1 MINDLKEF
9 EKFLKI
15 CRKQGV
21 SDVTCNGISVKL
33 GSLPT
38 KAEQDDSDEIPT
50 DALSPEEL
58 MFYHLQ
64 NPAGDNQ

>member
-21 SDVTCNGISVKL
+21 SDVTYNGLSVKL
-33 GSLPT
+33 GDMPT
-38 KAEQDDSDEIPT
+38 KGDVEQSEEIPT
-50 DALSPEEL
+50 DELSPDEL
-58 MFYHLQ
+58 LFYHLQ
-64 NPAGDNQ
+64 NQGTQ

>member
-21 SDVTCNGISVKL
+21 TDVTFQGVVVKL
-33 GSLPT
+33 GELPNKST
-38 KAEQDDSDEIPT
+38 TDETDEIPT
-50 DALSPEEL
+50 DEL
-58 MFYHLQ
+58 TTEQLMYYAVQ
-64 NPAGDNQ
+64 GTNQ

>member
-21 SDVTCNGISVKL
+21 SDVTLGPISVKL

-38 KAEQDDSDEIPT
+38 KAESDASEEIPT
-50 DALSPEEL
+50 EELSPDEL

-64 NPAGDNQ
+64 NPGGNQ